1 MNALA
6 KIPDGTAKLVL
17 TSPPYNVGKSYE
29 KRVTLRDYLSFI
41 EKAASEVVRIL
52 SPTGSLCWQV
62 GNHVHGG
69 EVTPLDIA
77 TYPVFRRLG
86 LKLRNRIVWRFGHG
100 LHAQR
105 RFSGR
110 YETLMWFTRD
120 ELYTFNLDEVRV
132 PQKYPGKR
140 HSKGINK
147 GSPSGNRIGKNPSDY
162 WEFVKS
168 DWCDGVW
175 NVPNVKAN
183 HPEKTVHPCQFPI
196 ELAERCVLALSNPGD
211 TVLDPFVGSGTTMIA
226 GLLHERK
233 VVGIEKEW
241 KYVKLT
247 RERIEKAM
255 ANSLPRREL
264 GRPIYEPRETDR
276 VAQIP
281 GEWR

>member
-1 MNALA
+1 AVLLHGDCLNALA

-120 ELYTFNLDEVRV
+120 ELYTFNLDEV
-132 PQKYPGKR
+132 
-140 HSKGINK
+140 
-147 GSPSGNRIGKNPSDY
+147 
-162 WEFVKS
+162 
-168 DWCDGVW
+168 
-175 NVPNVKAN
+175 
-183 HPEKTVHPCQFPI
+183 
-196 ELAERCVLALSNPGD
+196 
-211 TVLDPFVGSGTTMIA
+211 
-226 GLLHERK
+226 
-233 VVGIEKEW
+233 
-241 KYVKLT
+241 
-247 RERIEKAM
+247 
-255 ANSLPRREL
+255 
-264 GRPIYEPRETDR
+264 
-276 VAQIP
+276 
-281 GEWR
+281 